1 MRRYLL
7 LSPLLVVVLILAGC
21 GGSEPGPGAG
31 GGGGGP
37 AGAKALPVEAVT
49 LRPEPLSAGL
59 ETVGSLRADESV
71 VVRPEIAGRISR
83 IHFTEGG
90 RVQAG
95 QPLFTLDASLARASL
110 NEAAAN
116 LQNSRRAAER
126 AGQLVEESL
135 IARADYDTARAAL
148 GVDQARVASAKTA
161 LSKMTLTAP
170 FSGQIG
176 LREVSVGDYVNAGQ
190 ELVTLVRLDPI
201 EVDFSLPES
210 AMAQLQT
217 GQDVEVTVDAYPGET
232 FFGEV
237 VAIDPVVDPNSRS
250 VRLRAQIPNPD
261 SRLRPGQFAN
271 VEVDAGADRANAL
284 LIPEQALMQDGDV
297 RFVYTVVDGKANRT
311 PIKTGKR
318 VPGKVHVLDGLEAG
332 DVVITA
338 GQGKPMMR
346 EGAPVTVLPEPGA
359 PSEAAPPKAA
369 AASEESGP
377 PSK

>member
-1 MRRYLL
+1 MRRHLL
-7 LSPLLVVVLILAGC
+7 LLPLLVVVLVLAGC

-31 GGGGGP
+31 GGGGPPG
-37 AGAKALPVEAVT
+37 GMALPVEAVT

-71 VVRPEIAGRISR
+71 VVRPEVAGRISR

-95 QPLFTLDASLARASL
+95 QSLFTLDASLARASL

-116 LQNSRRAAER
+116 LQNSRRAVER
-126 AGQLVEESL
+126 AGQLVEENL

-217 GQDVEVTVDAYPGET
+217 GQSVEVTVDAYPGET
-232 FFGEV
+232 FSGEV

-250 VRLRAQIPNPD
+250 VRLRAQIPNSD

-271 VEVDAGADRANAL
+271 VEVDAGAGQANAL
-284 LIPEQALMQDGDV
+284 LIPEQALMQEGDV
-297 RFVYTVVDGKANRT
+297 RFVYTVLDGKAHKT
-311 PIKTGKR
+311 PIRTGKR
-318 VPGKVHVLDGLEAG
+318 VPGKVHVLDGLAAG

-359 PSEAAPPKAA
+359 PSEAALPNAVG
-369 AASEESGP
+369 ASEASGP
-377 PSK
+377 SSN